1 MFTLALVSLWAGLGL
16 IVGMLALAARLKPKD
31 WRVSVWLL
39 VPGLSAALLG
49 GLLGFWLLGRL
60 FSSTTALW
68 FAILATCIPRLYERL
83 RN

>member
-1 MFTLALVSLWAGLGL
+1 MSTLALVCIWAGLGL
-16 IVGMLALAARLKPKD
+16 IVGMLALAARLKPKG

-49 GLLGFWLLGRL
+49 GLLGFWLFGRL
-60 FSSTTALW
+60 FSSATALW
-68 FAILATCIPRLYERL
+68 LAILATCIPGLYERL